1 MKKRLESELISIAHR
16 VLKLKNKSDVDQLY
30 HETQKLY
37 ETLSVLK
44 FYHENFEQ
52 LKSEVSQEELEQK
65 IENSL
70 VEKPSEEIAALEIA
84 AKIPAQEVVQK
95 AEVSEEKLE
104 EKIDEI
110 TTEDEAEVVSEEE
123 IETAEEPIIVG
134 EIAIEDEDEEEIPA
148 LEAKDDLDFEP
159 IFELASEEKD
169 SETEPEV
176 SSEAETEKA
185 EEKPE
190 SKSKTQQISFEDLL
204 GHNYSE
210 PVFVKP
216 NDITPSIPKKET
228 EEVTFKPVQE
238 EEIIVE
244 KTESK
249 ISTLNEKFAAGI
261 NVGLNDRIAF
271 VKNLFG
277 NSDEDYNRVIS
288 QLNTFDTL
296 QEAQEFI
303 EDMVKPDYND
313 WNGKEEYAE
322 RFMEIVEK
330 KFA

>member
-52 LKSEVSQEELEQK
+52 LKIQVSQEELEQK

-70 VEKPSEEIAALEIA
+70 VEKPSEEIATPEIA
-84 AKIPAQEVVQK
+84 AKIPAQEVVEE

-123 IETAEEPIIVG
+123 IETAEEPIVVG
-134 EIAIEDEDEEEIPA
+134 EIAIEDEEEIPA

-169 SETEPEV
+169 SETELEV
-176 SSEAETEKA
+176 SSEAETEKV

-244 KTESK
+244 KTEPK

>member
-70 VEKPSEEIAALEIA
+70 VEKPSEEMATPEIA
-84 AKIPAQEVVQK
+84 AKIPAQEVVEE

-104 EKIDEI
+104 EKIDEM
-110 TTEDEAEVVSEEE
+110 TTEDESEVVSEEE

-176 SSEAETEKA
+176 SSEAETEKV

>member
-52 LKSEVSQEELEQK
+52 LKSQVSQEELEQK

-70 VEKPSEEIAALEIA
+70 VEKPSEEIATPEIA
-84 AKIPAQEVVQK
+84 AKIPAQEVVEE

-169 SETEPEV
+169 SETKLEV
-176 SSEAETEKA
+176 SSEAETEKV

-244 KTESK
+244 KTEPK

>member
-70 VEKPSEEIAALEIA
+70 VEKPSEEIAAPEIA
-84 AKIPAQEVVQK
+84 AKIPAQEVVEE

-110 TTEDEAEVVSEEE
+110 TTEDESEVVSEEE
-123 IETAEEPIIVG
+123 IEAAEEPIIVG

>member
-52 LKSEVSQEELEQK
+52 LKSKVSQEELEEK

-70 VEKPSEEIAALEIA
+70 DEKPTEEFENQEIVA
-84 AKIPAQEVVQK
+84 NIPTQEVVEDT
-95 AEVSEEKLE
+95 EVTE
-104 EKIDEI
+104 EKIEEKIEEI

-148 LEAKDDLDFEP
+148 LEAKDDLDFAP

-169 SETEPEV
+169 SETELEV
-176 SSEAETEKA
+176 SSEVETEKA

>member
-70 VEKPSEEIAALEIA
+70 VEKPSEEMATPEIA
-84 AKIPAQEVVQK
+84 AKIPAQEVVEE
-95 AEVSEEKLE
+95 AEVSKEKLE
-104 EKIDEI
+104 EKIDEM
-110 TTEDEAEVVSEEE
+110 TTEDESEVVSEEE
-123 IETAEEPIIVG
+123 IEAAEEPIIVG

-169 SETEPEV
+169 SETKLEV

>member
-52 LKSEVSQEELEQK
+52 LKSEVSQEELDKK
-65 IENSL
+65 IEDSL
-70 VEKPSEEIAALEIA
+70 AEKPSEEVASPEIKA
-84 AKIPAQEVVQK
+84 EIPTQEVVEE
-95 AEVSEEKLE
+95 AEVSEEILA
-104 EKIDEI
+104 EKIEEI
-110 TTEDEAEVVSEEE
+110 TTEDEAEVVSEEAT
-123 IETAEEPIIVG
+123 ETAEEPIIVG

-148 LEAKDDLDFEP
+148 LEAKDDLDFAP
-159 IFELASEEKD
+159 IFELASEDK
-169 SETEPEV
+169 SENMNPIP
-176 SSEAETEKA
+176 AE

-190 SKSKTQQISFEDLL
+190 SKTKTQQISFEDLL

-216 NDITPSIPKKET
+216 NDVTASIPKKEI
-228 EEVTFKPVQE
+228 EEVSFKQVPA
-238 EEIIVE
+238 EEIVVE
-244 KTESK
+244 KTEPK
-249 ISTLNEKFAAGI
+249 TSTLNEKFAAGI

-296 QEAQEFI
+296 AEAQEFI

-322 RFMEIVEK
+322 RFMEIIEK

>member
-52 LKSEVSQEELEQK
+52 LKLQVSKEELEQK

-70 VEKPSEEIAALEIA
+70 VEKPSEEMATPEIA
-84 AKIPAQEVVQK
+84 AKIPAQEVVEE

-104 EKIDEI
+104 EKIDEM
-110 TTEDEAEVVSEEE
+110 TTEDESEVVSEEE

-169 SETEPEV
+169 SETELEV
-176 SSEAETEKA
+176 SSEAETEKV

-244 KTESK
+244 KTEPK

>member
-70 VEKPSEEIAALEIA
+70 VEKPSEEMATPEIA
-84 AKIPAQEVVQK
+84 AKIPAQEVVEE

-104 EKIDEI
+104 EKIDEM
-110 TTEDEAEVVSEEE
+110 TTEDESEVVSEEE
-123 IETAEEPIIVG
+123 IEAAEEPIIVG

-169 SETEPEV
+169 SETKLEV
-176 SSEAETEKA
+176 SSEAETEKV

-244 KTESK
+244 KTEPK

>member
-52 LKSEVSQEELEQK
+52 LKLQVSQEELEQK

-70 VEKPSEEIAALEIA
+70 VEKPSEEMATPEIA
-84 AKIPAQEVVQK
+84 AKIPAQEVVEE

-104 EKIDEI
+104 EKIDEM
-110 TTEDEAEVVSEEE
+110 TTEDESEVVSEEE
-123 IETAEEPIIVG
+123 IEAAEEPIIVG

-169 SETEPEV
+169 SETKLEV
-176 SSEAETEKA
+176 SSEAETEKV

-244 KTESK
+244 KTEPK